1 MEQAEENFGVIL
13 MNRLVK
19 IFRIVLEHPFY
30 KYLRVLV
37 ILMSMADLMFRHP
50 QINPSSVTF
59 LVLSIFD
66 IIVKVF
72 FLV

>member
-1 MEQAEENFGVIL
+1 
-13 MNRLVK
+13 MNKLVK

-50 QINPSSVTF
+50 QINPASATYI
-59 LVLSIFD
+59 VLSVFD
-66 IIVKVF
+66 NIVKVF